1 MGCTMQ
7 EDELAEIHVDGHDHP
22 AFSDCQLKECA
33 ITRIRAQLTY
43 ERDIVAL
50 LNQPVGKTPAG
61 TGVYKESHPP
71 ATETAAR
78 ESPATT
84 ACA

>member
-1 MGCTMQ
+1 MGCTVQ
-7 EDELAEIHVDGHDHP
+7 EDELAEIRVDGHDHP
-22 AFSDCQLKECA
+22 AFGDCRLKECP
-33 ITRIRAQLTY
+33 ITWIRTQFTY

-50 LNQPVGKTPAG
+50 LNQPVGKPPAG
-61 TGVYKESHPP
+61 AGVYKESHPP